1 MTVEIRNTAGK
12 GSYSTY
18 GWRIPEGEHSAPMPE
33 IKQVRVSVPH
43 SSVIHDFTAISGS
56 KCYEEREIEISFV
69 KYFASASDMS
79 AGLYEFTNWLNG
91 LSAFYDDLL
100 NGYKVQNCLVSS
112 LESETYDRKAIVQV
126 SFVADP
132 YLYDDETGKVM
143 M

>member
-1 MTVEIRNTAGK
+1 MATEIRDTSGN

-33 IKQVRVSVPH
+33 IKRVRVSVPH
-43 SSVIHDFTAISGS
+43 SSTIYDFTELSGS

-69 KYFASASDMS
+69 KYFANVSAMS
-79 AGLYEFTNWLNG
+79 SGLYTFTNWLNG

-100 NGYKVQNCLVSS
+100 NSYKVQNCLISS

-132 YLYDDETGKVM
+132 YLLDGNTEVM

>member
-1 MTVEIRNTAGK
+1 MTAEIRDTAGN

-43 SSVIHDFTAISGS
+43 SSKILDFTTISGS

-69 KYFASASDMS
+69 KYFASVSAMS
-79 AGLYEFTNWLNG
+79 SGLYTFTNWLNG
-91 LSAFYDDLL
+91 LNVFYDDLL
-100 NGYKVQNCLVSS
+100 NGYKVQNCLISS

-126 SFVADP
+126 SFVASP
-132 YLYDDETGKVM
+132 FLMNGSSEVM

>member
-1 MTVEIRNTAGK
+1 MTAEIRDTAGK

-69 KYFASASDMS
+69 KYFANVSDMS
-79 AGLYEFTNWLNG
+79 AGVYEFTNWLNG

-100 NGYKVQNCLVSS
+100 NGYKVQNCLVSG
-112 LESETYDRKAIVQV
+112 LESETYDHKATVQV
-126 SFVADP
+126 SFVASP
-132 YLYDDETGKVM
+132 YLLNGSSEVM